1 MRTLTTPAAAAPV
14 NGWSGRS
21 RNSSPIKWPD
31 LRTLLAAIPVAAW
44 GEPVSGPE
52 AAFRNKAKMVV
63 SGSVERP
70 LLGMLHRDGTPVDLT
85 DCPLYPAEFAPVFAT
100 LKPPLYRP
108 RRVNTLQRR
117 AQTRGAGHICC

>member
-1 MRTLTTPAAAAPV
+1 MIQSPPLGFFEGQLCIAHSTTPAAAAPV

-21 RNSSPIKWPD
+21 QQLADKMAD

-85 DCPLYPAEFAPVFAT
+85 DCPLYPAEFAPV
-100 LKPPLYRP
+100 LLP
-108 RRVNTLQRR
+108 
-117 AQTRGAGHICC
+117 